1 MDLSSASTYLNNLL
15 VKGGLLKGGMTV
27 PFHNPSAEDGSI
39 TRIINL
45 IHDLVMRREVQSPPQ
60 ACVEIRARGGE
71 LTDRF
76 NLREKKS
83 SLRV

>member
-27 PFHNPSAEDGSI
+27 PFHNPSVEDGSI

-45 IHDLVMRREVQSPPQ
+45 VHDLVTRREVQSPPQ
-60 ACVEIRARGGE
+60 ACVRLRPEE
-71 LTDRF
+71 ENLLTDPTLER
-76 NLREKKS
+76 R
-83 SLRV
+83 RAA